1 MSSFIYQ
8 WVDFLWVPL
17 GFFVATK
24 EQRWIVLAF
33 ILTCL
38 LTLRMQIELMEETG
52 YSSGFTGLFES
63 AAHTR
68 GMVTYSILIM
78 LYLVLIHYSKKTR
91 KIVLFAAS
99 ITIYIFSFVLSLI
112 IMMV

>member
-1 MSSFIYQ
+1 MASFIYQ
-8 WVDFLWVPL
+8 WVDFIWVPL
-17 GFFVATK
+17 GLFVATK
-24 EQRWIVLAF
+24 EQRWVVLAF

-52 YSSGFTGLFES
+52 FSTGFTGFFES
-63 AAHTR
+63 SAHTR

-78 LYLVLIHYSKKTR
+78 LYLILIHFSKNTR

-99 ITIYIFSFVLSLI
+99 ISIYIFSFILSLVV
-112 IMMV
+112 MMV